1 MPSLKKHTYRKKLK
15 QFEYKW
21 KKRDNAAIF
30 RIEWNMIFMKGIKPQ
45 IKNVAIVT
53 GSSRGIGAATAKL
66 LALNG
71 YAVCINYINTE
82 EAAEKVVQDIKN
94 DGGEAI
100 AIRAD
105 VANES
110 QVIKLFSDVKQQFGP
125 ITALINNAG
134 TDGGFTPV
142 EDVTA
147 ASLQTVFGTN
157 VFGTFLC
164 SREAVKQMKQN
175 NGGGIINMS
184 SEATKFGGNR
194 MSQYAASKAA
204 INAFTIGF
212 AREVAQYNI
221 RVNTISPGI
230 IDTEIHAKSA
240 PERLQ
245 TLKNTVPM
253 GRMGTVNEVAQSILW
268 LLSDQASYLSGAVI
282 SVAGG
287 R

>member
-1 MPSLKKHTYRKKLK
+1 
-15 QFEYKW
+15 
-21 KKRDNAAIF
+21 
-30 RIEWNMIFMKGIKPQ
+30 MKGNDTQ

-53 GSSRGIGAATAKL
+53 GASRGIGAATAKL
-66 LALNG
+66 LAQNG
-71 YAVCINYINTE
+71 YAVCINYRSDKD
-82 EAAEKVVQDIKN
+82 AAAKVVNDISAA
-94 DGGEAI
+94 GGEAI
-100 AIRAD
+100 AISAD
-105 VANES
+105 ISSEAEILNLFNKVQE
-110 QVIKLFSDVKQQFGP
+110 KLGS
-125 ITALINNAG
+125 ITALINNAA

-142 EDVTA
+142 EDITVE
-147 ASLQTVFGTN
+147 SLNTVFGTN

-164 SREAVKQMKQN
+164 SREAVKQMKN
-175 NGGGIINMS
+175 YHGGGIINIS

-221 RVNTISPGI
+221 RVNTVSPGI
-230 IDTEIHAKSA
+230 IDTEIHAKST
-240 PERLQ
+240 PERIQ

-253 GRMGTVNEVAQSILW
+253 GRMGTADEVAQSILW
-268 LLSDQASYLSGAVI
+268 LLSDKASYLSGAVI